1 MKYLKQFGII
11 LILSFAGELLNLL
24 IPLPIPASIWGFA
37 LMFVCL
43 QTGLLKL
50 DYVKDTAIF
59 LIEIMPLI
67 TSEFM
72 QVTWYSVL
80 DSHGVTTQEQ
90 LDDFCELLAEHR
102 ALPDGFMDTMNAP
115 SPNIMNKMQRCVLG
129 LYSYDEH
136 AEDLPLENILNQS
149 INLIASMP
157 TMMVNAYQMKR
168 R

>member
-59 LIEIMPLI
+59 LIEIMPLMFIPAAVGLMESWGIIRAKIIPYLVI
-67 TSEFM
+67 T
-72 QVTWYSVL
+72 VL
-80 DSHGVTTQEQ
+80 STFLVMAAAGKITQ
-90 LDDFCELLAEHR
+90 AV
-102 ALPDGFMDTMNAP
+102 
-115 SPNIMNKMQRCVLG
+115 I
-129 LYSYDEH
+129 
-136 AEDLPLENILNQS
+136 
-149 INLIASMP
+149 
-157 TMMVNAYQMKR
+157 R
-168 R
+168 RDRKKACHHE